1 MSEKQETKLVE
12 VTLAKRHTH
21 AGVEYAAGTKIKVD
35 EPTAKWL
42 ADNKVIANAP
52 LPDIEQL
59 DHPWIREYFHGPRA
73 RAARGL
79 QHEHA

>member
-42 ADNKVIANAP
+42 ADNKVINVSAAP
-52 LPDIEQL
+52 V
-59 DHPWIREYFHGPRA
+59 
-73 RAARGL
+73 AAKEG
-79 QHEHA
+79 AK